1 MLKSRSL
8 KLLLISVVMMVC
20 MSMSSMVFATNSVPT
35 LSDPNATSGNAT
47 NSIPTIGGNT
57 TTNGTNTS
65 VSAPSL
71 TTGNTNANTNKS
83 NTNMT
88 VYNNAT
94 TKSTN
99 LPKTGADYSVLF
111 VIALFAVV
119 AVYAYAKIRKYN
131 NIKY

>member
-1 MLKSRSL
+1 
-8 KLLLISVVMMVC
+8 
-20 MSMSSMVFATNSVPT
+20 
-35 LSDPNATSGNAT
+35 
-47 NSIPTIGGNT
+47 
-57 TTNGTNTS
+57 
-65 VSAPSL
+65 
-71 TTGNTNANTNKS
+71 
-83 NTNMT
+83 MT
-88 VYNNAT
+88 VYNNTT

>member
-20 MSMSSMVFATNSVPT
+20 MSSMVFATNSVPT
-35 LSDPNATSGNAT
+35 LSDPNTTSGSTT
-47 NSIPTIGGNT
+47 NSIPTIGGNTT

-88 VYNNAT
+88 VYNNTT

>member
-20 MSMSSMVFATNSVPT
+20 MSSMVFATNSVPT
-35 LSDPNATSGNAT
+35 LSDPNATSGSTT

-57 TTNGTNTS
+57 TTTNGTNNS

-88 VYNNAT
+88 VYNNTT